1 MAQKAW
7 FRDHGV
13 VGETQGI
20 SCFLGGRLA
29 NIAAGNFEAGGYSG
43 SGISGELGA
52 DENIGA
58 NSFRRGTEAEVE
70 GGGDGGTSGGP
81 ECGCGGTIARY
92 TDLGHEV
99 AVLYLN
105 RGEGYC
111 GREDLKECGRIRTVE
126 AEKACASL
134 KARAVFAGQYDGRAV
149 VDAAHYEEF
158 RRLLDA
164 EKADVVFT
172 QWPVDSHRDHR
183 AISALVL
190 DAWLQSEKK
199 FTLYYYEVAEDTL
212 MFSPTE
218 YVDISGVEARRRA
231 ACYAHASQNPDKW
244 YPLQTEI
251 TRFRGT
257 QNGWGQA
264 EAFVRPLQRGVNLL
278 P

>member
-1 MAQKAW
+1 MTRREMLRQAGVVAPMLVTGVATKALGRLDSGLNSEDAQK
-7 FRDHGV
+7 RKLKV
-13 VGETQGI
+13 VVT
-20 SCFLGGRLA
+20 GGHP
-29 NIAAGNFEAGGYSG
+29 
-43 SGISGELGA
+43 
-52 DENIGA
+52 
-58 NSFRRGTEAEVE
+58 
-70 GGGDGGTSGGP
+70 GDP

-99 AVLYLN
+99 AVVYLN

-111 GREDLKECGRIRTVE
+111 GREDLKECGRIRTAE

-134 KARAVFAGQYDGRAV
+134 KARAAFAGQYDGRAV

-190 DAWLQSEKK
+190 DAWLESGKK
-199 FTLYYYEVAEDTL
+199 FALYYYEVAEDTL

-251 TRFRGT
+251 TRFRGM

-264 EAFVRPLQRGVNLL
+264 EAFVRPVQRGANLL

>member
-1 MAQKAW
+1 MLSEGGDL
-7 FRDHGV
+7 R
-13 VGETQGI
+13 I
-20 SCFLGGRLA
+20 SRREMLRQAGLVA
-29 NIAAGNFEAGGYSG
+29 PVLAAGLVPTRVLGSTASDASEEVHQRKLKVVVTGGHP
-43 SGISGELGA
+43 
-52 DENIGA
+52 
-58 NSFRRGTEAEVE
+58 
-70 GGGDGGTSGGP
+70 GDP

-99 AVLYLN
+99 VVLYLN

-111 GREDLKECGRIRTVE
+111 GREDLKECGRIRTAE

-134 KARAVFAGQYDGRAV
+134 KARAVFAGQYDGRAI
-149 VDAAHYEEF
+149 VDAAHYDEF

-199 FTLYYYEVAEDTL
+199 FALYYYEVAEDTL

-218 YVDISGVEARRRA
+218 YVDISGVEARRRT

-251 TRFRGT
+251 TRFRGV
-257 QNGWGQA
+257 QNGWVQA
-264 EAFVRPLQRGVNLL
+264 EAFARPLQRGANLL

>member
-1 MAQKAW
+1 MKT
-7 FRDHGV
+7 GK
-13 VGETQGI
+13 
-20 SCFLGGRLA
+20 LA
-29 NIAAGNFEAGGYSG
+29 PAMAAGLVATKSWGR
-43 SGISGELGA
+43 
-52 DENIGA
+52 A
-58 NSFRRGTEAEVE
+58 NSEEAARRKLRVVVT
-70 GGGDGGTSGGP
+70 GGHPGDP

-92 TDLGHEV
+92 TELGHEV
-99 AVLYLN
+99 VVMYLN

-111 GREDLKECGRIRTVE
+111 GKEELKDCARIRTAE

-134 KARAVFAGQYDGRAV
+134 KAGAAFVGQYDGRGV

-158 RRLLDA
+158 RRLLEA
-164 EKADVVFT
+164 EKPDVVFT

-190 DAWLQSEKK
+190 DAWLQSEKR
-199 FTLYYYEVAEDTL
+199 FTLFYYEVAEDTL

-218 YVDISGVEARRRA
+218 YVDISSVEARRRA

-251 TRFRGT
+251 TRFRGL

-264 EAFVRPLQRGVNLL
+264 EAFVRPLQRASDVL